1 MINIE
6 HCEETL
12 SEQTWQLAVLQ
23 EADLINAFRLVVTPA
38 AQVLIDVLKVRQ
50 AHLHFK
56 LVCLCGFRERQRL
69 RIVVLTLTR
78 RGTI

>member
-12 SEQTWQLAVLQ
+12 SKQTRQLAVLQ
-23 EADLINAFRLVVTPA
+23 EADLINAFRLVVAPA

-56 LVCLCGFRERQRL
+56 LVGLCGFRERQRL